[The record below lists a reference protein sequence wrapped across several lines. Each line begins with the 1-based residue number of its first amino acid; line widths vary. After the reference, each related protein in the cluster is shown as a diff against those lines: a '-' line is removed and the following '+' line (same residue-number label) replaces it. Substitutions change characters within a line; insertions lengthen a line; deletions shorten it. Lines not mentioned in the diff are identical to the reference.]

1 MYTLNIMN
9 IHLLAYFIGITIL
22 FLSHAYMLVK
32 MPSMRDHSIL
42 NLVAASL
49 VAYYFMHREG
59 YIRF

>member
-1 MYTLNIMN
+1 MN

-22 FLSHAYMLVK
+22 VLSHAYMLVK

>member
-1 MYTLNIMN
+1 MN
-9 IHLLAYFIGITIL
+9 IHLLAYFIGIAII

-32 MPSMRDHSIL
+32 MPAMRDHSIL